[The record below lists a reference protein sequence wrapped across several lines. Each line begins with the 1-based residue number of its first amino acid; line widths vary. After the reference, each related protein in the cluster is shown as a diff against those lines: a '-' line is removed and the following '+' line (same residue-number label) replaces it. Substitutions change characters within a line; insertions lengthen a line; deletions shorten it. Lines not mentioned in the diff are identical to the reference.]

1 MQEKWID
8 FHSHILP
15 GVDDG
20 SRSMEE
26 TLDMFR
32 QEAEQGVGIVIAT
45 PHFYAHQDRPETFLR
60 RRTKAEK
67 ALRQVWERGMPSVG
81 MGAEV
86 TYFTG
91 MKTCEELR
99 ALCIRGTNLLLI
111 EMPFCTWSQEVI
123 QEISFLQNR
132 LGYQIV
138 LAHVERY
145 LGFHNGR
152 ALDFLYS
159 EGIRFQVNAGAFQRW
174 KTRGK
179 VLRML
184 QDGKISV
191 LGSDC
196 HNMTTRPP
204 NLEPAIQYIDKE
216 CGTVAV
222 RRLQKNAERLLYGT
236 AAKQGKRV

>member
-15 GVDDG
+15 GIDDG

-26 TLDMFR
+26 TLNMLR
-32 QEAEQGVGIVIAT
+32 QEKKQGAGIVIAT
-45 PHFYAHQDRPETFLR
+45 SHFYANQDRPETFLR
-60 RRTKAEK
+60 RRYKAEM
-67 ALRQVWERGMPSVG
+67 ALRQAWEHGLPRVG
-81 MGAEV
+81 LGAEV
-86 TYFTG
+86 AYFTG
-91 MKTCEELR
+91 MKTCEALK
-99 ALCIRGTNLLLI
+99 ALCIRGTNILLV
-111 EMPFCTWSQEVI
+111 EMPFCTWSQEVV

-145 LGFHNGR
+145 LGFHNTK
-152 ALDFLYS
+152 ALDVLYS
-159 EGIRFQVNAGAFQRW
+159 EGVRFQVNAGAFLHW

-179 VLRML
+179 VLRMIRNGNL
-184 QDGKISV
+184 PV

-204 NLEPAIQYIDKE
+204 NLESAIQYIEKE
-216 CGTVAV
+216 CGAVTV
-222 RRLQKNAERLLYGT
+222 RRLQKNAERLLFGR
-236 AAKQGKRV
+236 AVKQGKRV